1 MKFNSIHLVY
11 DEETKEVDHYIVS
24 YSAMNDQAS
33 MDGQIS
39 VPGDKANLSNVLDV
53 TREYMVEL
61 VRS

>member
-1 MKFNSIHLVY
+1 MKV
-11 DEETKEVDHYIVS
+11 KK
-24 YSAMNDQAS
+24 DQVIL